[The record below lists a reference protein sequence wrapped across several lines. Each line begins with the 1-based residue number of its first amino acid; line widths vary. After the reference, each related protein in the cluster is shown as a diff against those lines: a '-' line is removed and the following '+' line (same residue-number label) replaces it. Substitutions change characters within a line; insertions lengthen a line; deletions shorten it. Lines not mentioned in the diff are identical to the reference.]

1 MDKHLIYKYR
11 DWSNDFHKKW
21 LTKNEIFF
29 SSPNSFNDPF
39 DCRIPTNFKLL
50 TKEEKDQYITDLAIK
65 GFTESERLG
74 IDLSEAI
81 KNLENR
87 LENIAEFQQE
97 ANRIKFSFQDK
108 YIGVASFSLIW
119 NSILM
124 WSHYAKD
131 HTGIC
136 IAYDRD
142 KLQKTG
148 IAGKLGQVVYE
159 NEFPQ
164 IKPKVAKK
172 PDMEFM
178 EESFIQTHTKAKN
191 WEYEQEYRMTNTYY
205 PYEVT
210 NDKRIAIIPSEI
222 ICGVILGI
230 RIKEE
235 DRNEIIPICKSKG
248 IPIWQAIISDFE
260 FKITRERLN

>member
-1 MDKHLIYKYR
+1 MDKQFIYKYR
-11 DWSNDFHKKW
+11 DWSNEYHKRW
-21 LTKNEIFF
+21 LTNNEIFF
-29 SSPNSFNDPF
+29 SSPKSFNDPF

-65 GFTESERLG
+65 GFSESERLG

-87 LENIAEFQQE
+87 LENIEEFQKE
-97 ANRIKFSFQDK
+97 ANRIKFSFQDS
-108 YIGVASFSLIW
+108 YFGVASFSLIW

-136 IAYDRD
+136 IGYN
-142 KLQKTG
+142 KEKIQKAG
-148 IAGKLGQVVYE
+148 IAGKIGQVVYE
-159 NEFPQ
+159 NEFPR

-191 WEYEQEYRMTNTYY
+191 WDYEKEYRITNTYY

-210 NDKRIAIIPSEI
+210 NSERIAIVPTEI
-222 ICGVILGI
+222 ISDVTLGI
-230 RIKEE
+230 RIKKE
-235 DRNEIIPICKSKG
+235 DRDEIIQICRNKG
-248 IPIWQAIISDFE
+248 IPLWQAVKGNFE
-260 FKITRERLN
+260 FRITRNRLL